1 MKNIDGFCEL
11 KGVSPNMEE
20 AFIAYL
26 RSDYARRYSIANGET
41 AKLIVSKMNE
51 EEIES
56 AWNNFVVEFKE
67 YLMS

>member
-1 MKNIDGFCEL
+1 
-11 KGVSPNMEE
+11 MEE

-41 AKLIVSKMNE
+41 AKLIVSKMSK